1 MLFIQLA
8 FLALSASAALVHL
21 ARDVNPAIAT
31 LKAITDELEAIDLDL
46 KSFNSSS
53 NTSLAFVIDGTFEAI
68 HVVTLDASL
77 QVYACVAQNGVA
89 DDDDTEYVINLA
101 NATYVPTLLDV
112 LKRTIAAKPTFAG
125 DSLPSLVL
133 VSRILQDLKRY
144 NGSNTLYLN
153 NLTAAVSFRYLPTV
167 KNLTGGIALAFDQ
180 AIDAYSCPGPECTST
195 TTITTSTSTRSSPI
209 TSTTATSTTSSPPS
223 STLPATAFGQCGGL
237 GWTGPT
243 TCVAGYRNFKCIIG
257 NPVAACI
264 SGRPRNV
271 PFPIFL
277 LLPSVEG

>member
-1 MLFIQLA
+1 MLFFQLA

-31 LKAITDELEAIDLDL
+31 LNAITDELEAIDLDL
-46 KSFNSSS
+46 KSFNPSS
-53 NTSLAFVIDGTFEAI
+53 NTSLAFVIDGTFEAV

-125 DSLPSLVL
+125 DNLPSLDL
-133 VSRILQDLKRY
+133 MSHILQDLKRLQHARY
-144 NGSNTLYLN
+144 EYFSVV
-153 NLTAAVSFRYLPTV
+153 ASSRYLP
-167 KNLTGGIALAFDQ
+167 I
-180 AIDAYSCPGPECTST
+180 AIDAYSCPGSECTST
-195 TTITTSTSTRSSPI
+195 TTITTSTSTRSGPI
-209 TSTTATSTTSSPPS
+209 TSTAATSTTSSPPS
-223 STLPATAFGQCGGL
+223 STLPASAFGQCGGL

-243 TCVAGYRNFKCIIG
+243 TCVAGFICTIL
-257 NPVAACI
+257 NPFYSQCDPAATK
-264 SGRPRNV
+264 
-271 PFPIFL
+271 
-277 LLPSVEG
+277 